1 MNSDLQQRMEAVLA
15 DALDQQEMSGA
26 SVLVM
31 KDGKILCR
39 LEAGYADRKAGR
51 KIKCDTIYRLYSM
64 TKPVTAVAAM
74 ILLERG
80 ALCLQTPV
88 YEYIPSFS
96 GGKVW
101 RDGHLE
107 EAIRPVTIHDLLN
120 MTSGLSYGD
129 SDTETERRTR
139 ELFCETE
146 RRLITVYPPIL
157 WGQSSKRLR
166 IRRWERS

>member
-80 ALCLQTPV
+80 ALCLQTPFTSISPHFPAERCGV
-88 YEYIPSFS
+88 TAIWKRPSA
-96 GGKVW
+96 
-101 RDGHLE
+101 R
-107 EAIRPVTIHDLLN
+107 
-120 MTSGLSYGD
+120 
-129 SDTETERRTR
+129 
-139 ELFCETE
+139 
-146 RRLITVYPPIL
+146 
-157 WGQSSKRLR
+157 
-166 IRRWERS
+166 